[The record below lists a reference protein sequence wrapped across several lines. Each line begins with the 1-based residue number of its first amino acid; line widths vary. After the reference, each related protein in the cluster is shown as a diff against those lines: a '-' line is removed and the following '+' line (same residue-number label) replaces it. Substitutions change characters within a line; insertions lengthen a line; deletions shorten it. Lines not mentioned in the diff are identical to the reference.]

1 MFLYLFRCSAVII
14 MILFLEDRGDLMA
27 YGKDLRGI
35 DGPFEIVFVS
45 IRQRF
50 RTVQRDIGQLRKG
63 LELLYE

>member
-1 MFLYLFRCSAVII
+1 
-14 MILFLEDRGDLMA
+14 MA
-27 YGKDLRGI
+27 HGKDVRGI

-50 RTVQRDIGQLRKG
+50 RTVQKDIGQLRKG